1 MLTVDIFALF
11 CVSGIT
17 TYQTE
22 GRGNILTFVSF
33 TIKFNGERNEAIA
46 SNRVIPK
53 I

>member
-22 GRGNILTFVSF
+22 GRRNILTFVSF
-33 TIKFNGERNEAIA
+33 TIKFNGECDEIVP
-46 SNRVIPK
+46 SNRIIPK